1 MTRPEWWD
9 AYRASVQQHES
20 CKLKPYRDTEGVL
33 TIGWGRNLDAN
44 GITQAEADAMLEHDL
59 DTAWREALAAWPWL
73 RTQSAGRQAVIA
85 EMAYNLGVPRLRGFG
100 RMFGA
105 LMQGHYA
112 VAADEM
118 LDSKWAAQTKGR
130 ARTLAARMRKG

>member
-1 MTRPEWWD
+1 MTRPEWWPEFV
-9 AYRASVQQHES
+9 ASVQQHEG

-33 TIGWGRNLDAN
+33 TIGWGRNLDAR

-59 DTAWREALAAWPWL
+59 DVAWREALAAWPWL

-100 RMFGA
+100 RMLGA

-118 LDSKWAAQTKGR
+118 LDSRWRTQVGR
-130 ARTLAARMRKG
+130 RAITLAERMRRG